1 LTDKQDNLEMPVTV
15 GITGGIGSG
24 KSTVCHI
31 FKLLGVPVFEADIV
45 AKNLLNTSDKIKNGL
60 IRLFGEGIY
69 TSKSGIDRKKLAGI
83 IFNSDIQLANVN
95 GLVHPEV
102 RNEYKIWL
110 EKQVSPYIIHEAAI
124 LFESEFYKMMDFTIL
139 VSAPENIR
147 IERVVKRDKTDPE
160 KVKER
165 IQKQWSD
172 NEKSK
177 LASLEIINDNSHL
190 IIPQIIQID
199 KTLRENGKIW

>member
-1 LTDKQDNLEMPVTV
+1 
-15 GITGGIGSG
+15 
-24 KSTVCHI
+24 
-31 FKLLGVPVFEADIV
+31 
-45 AKNLLNTSDKIKNGL
+45 
-60 IRLFGEGIY
+60 
-69 TSKSGIDRKKLAGI
+69 
-83 IFNSDIQLANVN
+83 
-95 GLVHPEV
+95 
-102 RNEYKIWL
+102 
-110 EKQVSPYIIHEAAI
+110 
-124 LFESEFYKMMDFTIL
+124 MMDFTIL